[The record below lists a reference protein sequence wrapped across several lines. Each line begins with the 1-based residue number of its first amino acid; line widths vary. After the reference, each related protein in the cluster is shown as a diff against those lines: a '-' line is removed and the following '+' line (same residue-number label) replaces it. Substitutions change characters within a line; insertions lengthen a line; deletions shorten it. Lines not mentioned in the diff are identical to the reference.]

1 MESLA
6 NNLRL
11 MIGYKAAGDT
21 THQPRCKQ
29 VDACLKALP
38 DRRPGH
44 RRTGGYLRRD
54 ETSKHLRDPCRY
66 ISHIYKRYD
75 NHTHNNHTNPRYI
88 PP

>member
-1 MESLA
+1 MVNTARRKSTESLA

-29 VDACLKALP
+29 VDARLKTLP

-44 RRTGGYLRRD
+44 RRTGGYL
-54 ETSKHLRDPCRY
+54 
-66 ISHIYKRYD
+66 
-75 NHTHNNHTNPRYI
+75 
-88 PP
+88 

>member
-44 RRTGGYLRRD
+44 RRTGGAFRYCKRRLWWCAL
-54 ETSKHLRDPCRY
+54 H
-66 ISHIYKRYD
+66 
-75 NHTHNNHTNPRYI
+75 
-88 PP
+88 